1 MKRLVDSILIAGF
14 AAVLMLASA
23 PAQAQSAPT
32 ATGIGYAKEIL
43 ALKHVSLIYKD
54 AVPNLV
60 ERTKIT
66 LLQNNLNYQK
76 DLNEVALKVAKD
88 MAGREQEIGDQFAKL
103 YATQF
108 TEQELKDLLA
118 FYTSPLGKKALEQEP
133 AVFDQASQFM
143 SGWAQKFAEEING
156 KFRGEMKARGKE
168 I

>member
-23 PAQAQSAPT
+23 QAQSAPSAT
-32 ATGIGYAKEIL
+32 AIGYAKDIL

-66 LLQNNLNYQK
+66 LLQTNLNYQK

-88 MAGREQEIGDQFAKL
+88 LAGREQEIGDQFAKI

-118 FYTSPLGKKALEQEP
+118 FYQSPLGTKSIQQEP
-133 AVFDQASQFM
+133 AIFDTARQFM
-143 SGWAQKFAEEING
+143 DGWAQKFAEEING

>member
-1 MKRLVDSILIAGF
+1 MKRLVNPILIAGF

-23 PAQAQSAPT
+23 PAQAQNKPT
-32 ATGIGYAKEIL
+32 PAGIGYAKQIL

-66 LLQNNLNYQK
+66 LLQTNLNYQK

-88 MAGREQEIGDQFAKL
+88 LAGREQEIGDEFAKI
-103 YATQF
+103 YATNF

-118 FYTSPLGKKALEQEP
+118 FYTSPLGQKALEQEP
-133 AVFDQASQFM
+133 AAFDTARQFM
-143 SGWAQKFAEEING
+143 ESWAAKFGDEING
-156 KFRGEMKARGKE
+156 KFRAEMKLRGKE

>member
-1 MKRLVDSILIAGF
+1 MKRLVSSILIAGF
-14 AAVLMLASA
+14 AAVVLASA
-23 PAQAQSAPT
+23 PARAQNAPT
-32 ATGIGYAKEIL
+32 PAGIGYAKQIL

-88 MAGREQEIGDQFAKL
+88 LAGREQEIGEQFAKI

-133 AVFDQASQFM
+133 AAFETAQQFM
-143 SGWAQKFAEEING
+143 ATWANRFAEEING
-156 KFRGEMKARGKE
+156 KFRAEMKARGKE

>member
-1 MKRLVDSILIAGF
+1 MKRLVNSILIAGF
-14 AAVLMLASA
+14 AAVMLASA
-23 PAQAQSAPT
+23 PARAQNTPT
-32 ATGIGYAKEIL
+32 ATGLGYAKQIL
-43 ALKHVSLIYKD
+43 ELKHVALIYKD

-88 MAGREQEIGDQFAKL
+88 TAGREQEIGEQFAKI
-103 YATQF
+103 YATYF

-118 FYTSPLGKKALEQEP
+118 FYTSPLGKKSLEQEP
-133 AVFDQASQFM
+133 AVFENAQQFM
-143 SGWAQKFAEEING
+143 ASWAQKFSEELNS
-156 KFRGEMKARGKE
+156 KFRSEMKARGKE

>member
-1 MKRLVDSILIAGF
+1 MKRLVHSILIAGV
-14 AAVLMLASA
+14 AAVMLASA
-23 PAQAQSAPT
+23 PARAQNTPT
-32 ATGIGYAKEIL
+32 ATGIGYAKQIL
-43 ALKHVSLIYKD
+43 ELKHVALIYQN
-54 AVPNLV
+54 AVPGLV

-88 MAGREQEIGDQFAKL
+88 MAGREQEIGNEMAKI

-118 FYTSPLGKKALEQEP
+118 FYTSPLGTKALAQEP
-133 AVFDQASQFM
+133 AAFEQAQQFM
-143 SGWAQKFAEEING
+143 ATWAQKFGDELMA
-156 KFRGEMKARGKE
+156 KFRAEMKARGKD